1 MKLKTPLV
9 LGSLVAALSVGAN
22 APAAD
27 GYCSMPL
34 LYATNVRPH
43 CEQLGKDGLKALV
56 SGSMMFE
63 QMLNRPHIADVYP
76 SARR

>member
-1 MKLKTPLV
+1 MNLKTPLV
-9 LGSLVAALSVGAN
+9 LGCLVAALSTGAS
-22 APAAD
+22 ALAAD
-27 GYCSMPL
+27 GHCSMPL

-56 SGSMMFE
+56 TGSMMFE

-76 SARR
+76 AKRR